1 MGRALVR
8 LPAGARPGPTGRQ
21 PELRYADQTMTGQ
34 VLLDGCTF
42 ERCRFDRA
50 VLIYRGGT
58 PPVIAGCVFDGVT
71 FQFQDAA
78 ARTLA
83 LLQAMSAPSS
93 GLSAIFKASFPRLF
107 AN

>member
-1 MGRALVR
+1 MGRTSVSF
-8 LPAGARPGPTGRQ
+8 PAGAGRLAGGHQ
-21 PELRYADQTMTGQ
+21 PEIHYADQSLTGQ
-34 VLLDGCTF
+34 ILLDGCVF
-42 ERCRFDRA
+42 ERCRFERA
-50 VLIYRGGT
+50 VLVYRGGT
-58 PPVIAGCVFDGVT
+58 PPTISACAFDGVS

-107 AN
+107 GN

>member
-1 MGRALVR
+1 MGRVSVR
-8 LPAGARPGPTGRQ
+8 LPAGAGRTPAGRQ
-21 PELRYADQTMTGQ
+21 PEIRYADQTLTGQ
-34 VLLDGCTF
+34 ILLDGCTF
-42 ERCRFDRA
+42 ERCRFEGA

-58 PPVIAGCVFDGVT
+58 PPVIAGCAFDRVN

-78 ARTLA
+78 GRTLA